1 MINIFKTWIDEAYQK
16 GYEAGMTA
24 QKLTDKSDQNRR
36 LEDMLKYGKEIG
48 KTEGLQEGY
57 RIGYKCG
64 YEEGEAD
71 TKAEIGEIDLPV
83 FDDIEEAVE
92 AAE

>member
-1 MINIFKTWIDEAYQK
+1 MFEKWYKK
-16 GYEAGMTA
+16 GYEAGYTA
-24 QKLTDKSDQNRR
+24 RCVEDHSDQNRR

-48 KTEGLQEGY
+48 HTKGMEEGY

-71 TKAEIGEIDLPV
+71 TKARIGEIDLPV
-83 FDDIEEAVE
+83 FDDIEEAMGEE
-92 AAE
+92 AQDDE